1 MGKLHICFET
11 FSLFLNYKGQ
21 GQINTGKNYVKS
33 RDAGSS
39 NSKQICFKYNK
50 HLRPDC
56 LLENGLCRFGRQH
69 KCSDC
74 GRVTC
79 KALHHKSKE
88 TSVQTNVVYSNNSD
102 SSIDTKLNQIFEY
115 VKNRDTVVASL
126 ASKVEKVEQASQ
138 ANPTG
143 PSASQSQGGVHS
155 TPAVV
160 NALPSQPTVTALNLA
175 NRHIL
180 WAPVQLPLPLDSCC
194 SLSMVSKTHTELVS
208 QKCPNLS
215 YKKLATPLSVSVAS
229 PDSQLQAVGIMQIPI
244 TWENGICSTFSML
257 VVPGLIWPILFGQ
270 NHLRQTKAITDHDG
284 LKVTFNNP
292 SMKFTITCGDSN
304 PLDSFPKLFS
314 QNSTPVSSG
323 STNVAC
329 LLTAVPPPPPPPPPQ
344 PRENIVLHRGFNL
357 VTLCLVMAST
367 LVGNPLFSTPLWLEG
382 SSLFPGVEVVSGSI
396 DLKSLASSPVHS
408 QFPQFP
414 FGKL

>member
-1 MGKLHICFET
+1 M
-11 FSLFLNYKGQ
+11 
-21 GQINTGKNYVKS
+21 
-33 RDAGSS
+33 
-39 NSKQICFKYNK
+39 
-50 HLRPDC
+50 
-56 LLENGLCRFGRQH
+56 
-69 KCSDC
+69 
-74 GRVTC
+74 TC
-79 KALHHKSKE
+79 KALHHKSEE
-88 TSVQTNVVYSNNSD
+88 TSVQTDVVHLNNSD

-126 ASKVEKVEQASQ
+126 ASKAEKVEQASQ

-143 PSASQSQGGVHS
+143 PSASQSQGGVYS

-160 NALPSQPTVTALNLA
+160 NALPSQPMVTDLNLA

-180 WAPVQLPLPLDSCC
+180 WATVTSAGVKLPLPLDSCC
-194 SLSMVSKTHTELVS
+194 SLSMVSKTHAELVS

-304 PLDSFPKLFS
+304 PLDSFPKLLS

-323 STNVAC
+323 SANVAC
-329 LLTAVPPPPPPPPPQ
+329 LLTAVPPPP
-344 PRENIVLHRGFNL
+344 NL
-357 VTLCLVMAST
+357 EKTLSYT
-367 LVGNPLFSTPLWLEG
+367 R
-382 SSLFPGVEVVSGSI
+382 VSI
-396 DLKSLASSPVHS
+396 
-408 QFPQFP
+408 
-414 FGKL
+414 